1 MLRFYKAFIVLCAGL
16 LLVLSNI
23 TMADSRG
30 EQKQV
35 FGDYEVHYIGLTSN
49 FLSPETAQAYDIQRS
64 RTMGF
69 LSISVLD
76 ANKKNDLAVPVTAK
90 VTGTIRNLIGQS
102 TELEFKEIKETG
114 SVYYISTF
122 RFDNEDRYNI
132 DLKVTPTGQKRSF
145 DVKFSQQF
153 YFEK

>member
-1 MLRFYKAFIVLCAGL
+1 
-16 LLVLSNI
+16 
-23 TMADSRG
+23 
-30 EQKQV
+30 
-35 FGDYEVHYIGLTSN
+35 
-49 FLSPETAQAYDIQRS
+49 
-64 RTMGF
+64 MGF

-102 TELEFKEIKETG
+102 TQLEFKEIKETG

-132 DLKVTPTGQKRSF
+132 DLKVTPSDQKRDRKSTRLNSSHVRISYAVF
-145 DVKFSQQF
+145 CLK
-153 YFEK
+153 KK